1 MIGVGE
7 NNSFGHPND
16 EVIGRLNENN
26 CKIYRTDKMGQIN
39 IIVKSNG
46 KIKIKSMYKNT
57 IITNNNNKK

>member
-1 MIGVGE
+1 MKKVKPKIALIGVGE

-46 KIKIKSMYKNT
+46 KIRIKT
-57 IITNNNNKK
+57 LINN